1 MLSLTERT
9 FSYRCSCLASG
20 HEGAIVMLSLSWWW
34 PDNEHAYNDGA
45 AVREK
50 RVPAAE
56 GVLGDVV
63 GHKGVG
69 GHVIQRR
76 NLCLSSIVHL
86 RGSRGICT
94 KEVIGAVLPEECAC
108 GVASPRRDPPPYA
121 TSHSPSAW

>member
-1 MLSLTERT
+1 
-9 FSYRCSCLASG
+9 
-20 HEGAIVMLSLSWWW
+20 MLSLSWWW

-69 GHVIQRR
+69 GQVIQRCDLR
-76 NLCLSSIVHL
+76 LSPIIHL
-86 RGSRGICT
+86 QSSRGIST
-94 KEVIGAVLPEECAC
+94 G
-108 GVASPRRDPPPYA
+108 G
-121 TSHSPSAW
+121 